1 MPTVN
6 ELYNE
11 AEKLKDAGQYPEA
24 IAKLNEALKLDESHV
39 LSHLAL
45 GVVLGKT
52 GQHEAAVKHAER
64 AVQLEPHDTYNYTML
79 SVVYQRAWAATQDQ
93 KYIQLAE
100 EAKARGSMAGG
111 HMH

>member
-11 AEKLKDAGQYPEA
+11 ADQLKNAGQFPEA
-24 IAKLNEALKLDESHV
+24 IAKLQEVLAADPAHV

-45 GVVLGKT
+45 SILYGKV
-52 GQHEAAVKHAER
+52 GQHDQAVRHGEEAVR
-64 AVQLEPHDTYNYTML
+64 LEPTDTFNYTTL
-79 SVVYQRAWAATQDQ
+79 SVVYQRAWAATQDP

-100 EAKARGSMAGG
+100 EAKARGDMVSQRR
-111 HMH
+111 

>member
-6 ELYNE
+6 EIYNE
-11 AEKLKDAGQYPEA
+11 AEKLKDSGKYPEA
-24 IAKLNEALKLDESHV
+24 IAKLNEALAIDDKHV

-45 GVVLGKT
+45 AVVLGKS
-52 GQHEAAVKHAER
+52 GLHEEGVKHAER
-64 AVQLEPHDTYNYTML
+64 AVQLEPNDTYNYTML
-79 SVVYQRAWAATQDQ
+79 SVIYQRAWAATQDQ

-100 EAKARGSMAGG
+100 EAKARGAMIGG